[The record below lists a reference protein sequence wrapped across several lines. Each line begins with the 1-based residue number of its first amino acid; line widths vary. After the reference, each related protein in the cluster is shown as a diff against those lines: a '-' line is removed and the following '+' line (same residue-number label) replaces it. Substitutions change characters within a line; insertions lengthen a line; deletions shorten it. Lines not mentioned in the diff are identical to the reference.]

1 MLYIT
6 IMTGLIALYFLIFI
20 EIVDELQEGELF
32 DFDNVIT
39 NYIQVP
45 FDDQMTEFVTQLT
58 FLGSVTWIVAVI
70 SVTSL
75 FLVLLNRRPYAVY
88 LILTS
93 SCGGVINWGLKYIFQ
108 RERPDIA
115 PLLSV
120 SGYSFPSGH
129 SMGSVI
135 LYGSLAIICM
145 RLIQNKWIT
154 GLIWFMA
161 FLVSFM
167 IGLSRIYLGVHFP
180 SDVVAGF
187 VAGAAWLSISALVL
201 RYLEYK
207 MPKRY
212 IRQ

>member
-1 MLYIT
+1 MS
-6 IMTGLIALYFLIFI
+6 GLIALYFLIFI

-32 DFDNVIT
+32 DFDNMIT

-45 FDDQMTEFVTQLT
+45 FNDQMIEYVKQLT

-75 FLVLLNRRPYAVY
+75 LLVLFNRRHYAIY

-93 SCGGVINWGLKYIFQ
+93 SCGGLFNWGLKYIFQ

-145 RLIQNKWIT
+145 RLIQNKWKT
-154 GLIWFMA
+154 GLIWFLA
-161 FLVSFM
+161 FSVSFM
-167 IGLSRIYLGVHFP
+167 IGWSRIYLGVHFP

-207 MPKRY
+207 MPKKYKRL
-212 IRQ
+212 